1 MNEGIMLGRE
11 DVTVNRERTRTKRFP
26 YSLKRGF
33 KNNQTRRGCVALET
47 LSVGSQSRHCS
58 CVKPQMFLLHANI
71 SACALSRSPFFL
83 RGPRHFVASPIR
95 LGEQR
100 LCVLSQGYIS
110 SAKPV
115 KSAEKCR
122 KVQKGEAPLRYLGS
136 RHLAN
141 TLPLAKSFLSASAFF

>member
-47 LSVGSQSRHCS
+47 LSVGSQSRHSS

-115 KSAEKCR
+115 KSTSGTR
-122 KVQKGEAPLRYLGS
+122 IPRPEAPLRYLGS